1 MSIQPGR
8 IRQEIN
14 LRHAPDKV
22 WRILTEPDLV
32 AKWWAVCD
40 IVPEVGRDF
49 QFDMGK
55 WGIARCKV
63 VAVEPR
69 QKLSYI
75 FGSGGL
81 DTTITW
87 TLRPEGEGTVL
98 ELVQDG
104 FDLDSPLAKAAF
116 EGMSSG
122 WPVVLEKL
130 AKALEA

>member
-14 LRHAPDKV
+14 LRHAPAKV
-22 WRILTEPDLV
+22 WRFLTEPDLV

-40 IVPEVGRDF
+40 IAPEVGRDF

-55 WGIARCKV
+55 WGIAHCKV
-63 VAVEPR
+63 VAVEPGR
-69 QKLSYI
+69 KLSYL

-104 FDLDSPLAKAAF
+104 FDLESPLAKAAF
-116 EGMSSG
+116 EGMSNG
-122 WPVVLEKL
+122 WPVVLERLSKS
-130 AKALEA
+130 LES